1 MTATVAPTVRTLR
14 ITPAELK
21 KHMDTWQPVT
31 VLDVRAPQAY
41 EKATKRIRG
50 DIRVNPERLDEE
62 SANLPKDQL
71 TVAYCT

>member
-1 MTATVAPTVRTLR
+1 MNATVAPTVKTLR

-31 VLDVRAPQAY
+31 VLDVRAPTVYA
-41 EKATKRIRG
+41 KATKRIRG
-50 DIRVNPERLDEE
+50 DIRVDPEHLDR
-62 SANLPKDQL
+62 SLPDLPKDQL